1 MIMTTAVLLEEI
13 KGALAEVLNMEENHA
28 VTWDTSLFD
37 ELHLDSTSVLEL
49 LMTLEDRIEGL
60 EIDPDELEPD
70 VFNTVGSLAVYIEK
84 QLVAA

>member
-1 MIMTTAVLLEEI
+1 MTTNMLLEEI
-13 KGALAEVLNMEENHA
+13 KGALEEVLNTKEERPIGLE
-28 VTWDTSLFD
+28 TSLFE

-70 VFNTVGSLAVYIEK
+70 VFSTVGSLAEYIER
-84 QLVAA
+84 QLVAV

>member
-13 KGALAEVLNMEENHA
+13 KGALAEVLNMEENQA

>member
-1 MIMTTAVLLEEI
+1 MIMTTALLLEEI
-13 KGALAEVLNMEENHA
+13 KGALAEVLNMEENHSI
-28 VTWDTSLFD
+28 TLNTSLFD

-49 LMTLEDRIEGL
+49 LMTLEDRIDGL

-70 VFNTVGSLAVYIEK
+70 VFNTVGSLAAYIEK